1 MNSTTT
7 SSTFKTLTQLLTS
20 STLPITLVLILLAVG
35 GMVLL
40 ERADRQARDTIRKHH
55 IEDIERSLY
64 FARSL
69 HGTFPPYEEATWC
82 GVLSDPANRDVRN
95 QVEETLRAQ
104 HEKYANPDKP
114 FPTDPRFPEQA
125 GDYFY
130 WKRSPSSFELY
141 AVLEADPNG
150 DRSTVLCPTAP
161 NLAYDYGVAS
171 IWREEGRSSRIV
183 DLPL

>member
-1 MNSTTT
+1 M
-7 SSTFKTLTQLLTS
+7 
-20 STLPITLVLILLAVG
+20 LLAVG

-40 ERADRQARDTIRKHH
+40 ERSDRQARDTIRKHH

-69 HGTFPPYEEATWC
+69 HGTYPPYDQATWC
-82 GVLSDPANRDVRN
+82 GVLSDPENRDIRN

-104 HEKYANPDKP
+104 HEKYANPEKP
-114 FPTDPRFPEQA
+114 FPTDPRFAEAA

-130 WKRSPSSFELY
+130 WKRSPASFELY

-150 DRSTVLCPTAP
+150 ERNTALCPTSPA
-161 NLAYDYGVAS
+161 LTYDYGVAS
-171 IWREEGRSSRIV
+171 IWREDGRSSRIV